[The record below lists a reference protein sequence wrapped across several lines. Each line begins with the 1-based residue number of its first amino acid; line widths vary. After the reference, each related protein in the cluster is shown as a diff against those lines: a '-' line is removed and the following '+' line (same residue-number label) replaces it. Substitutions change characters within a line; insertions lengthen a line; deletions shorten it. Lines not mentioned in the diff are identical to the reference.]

1 MTEEERKQLS
11 NHMARLGAGL
21 LLLKEKMEA
30 PIRRPL
36 SYADRVT
43 FEFEGRQY
51 LIVSTSLLDSHAD
64 PRPYGN
70 QHYPYCARHEG
81 GNYNATL
88 ACTCYDYPLVAA
100 TAMHNA
106 CVEKVKE
113 MRDRFQRAADSSSL
127 PNDLTASRDAAAA
140 NALTRLLAEME
151 SLTLEQEKW

>member
-1 MTEEERKQLS
+1 MTEEERERLS

-100 TAMHNA
+100 TAMRDA
-106 CVEKVKE
+106 CVGKVRE
-113 MRDRFQRAADSSSL
+113 YLTDCRDEERGIIEAI
-127 PNDLTASRDAAAA
+127 ASE
-140 NALTRLLAEME
+140 LQ
-151 SLTLEQEKW
+151 SLTLIGKREKHG